1 MSEETQEK
9 GGRIYELAYHF
20 VPTIAEES
28 VAATLGTLKAMLEE
42 NGAEFINVETPKMME
57 LAYEMSRTIDN
68 KKTWFD
74 HAYFGWIKFEID
86 PANLKAVE
94 EKLERDET
102 IIRYM
107 IIKTVRENTIASR
120 KVHRE
125 YRKRTDVKAV
135 DENGAPVEINK
146 EEVDKQIDAM
156 IAE

>member
-1 MSEETQEK
+1 MSEETQEI

-28 VAATLGTLKAMLEE
+28 VGATLSTLKGFLEE
-42 NGAEFINVETPKMME
+42 QGAVFINVEPPKMIE
-57 LAYEMSRTIDN
+57 LSYEMSRTIDN

-74 HAYFGWIKFEID
+74 HAYFGWIKFELD
-86 PANLKAVE
+86 PANLKEVE
-94 EKLERDET
+94 EKLDRDET
-102 IIRYM
+102 IIRFM

-125 YRKRTDVKAV
+125 YRKRDVKAV
-135 DENGAPVEINK
+135 DENGAPIEINK

>member
-1 MSEETQEK
+1 MSEETQEL

-28 VAATLGTLKAMLEE
+28 VATTLGALKAMLEE
-42 NGAEFINVETPKMME
+42 NGAVFINVEPPKMIE

-74 HAYFGWIKFEID
+74 NAYFGWIKLELE
-86 PANLKAVE
+86 PEKLKAIE

-125 YRKRTDVKAV
+125 YRKRDVKAV
-135 DENGAPVEINK
+135 DENGAPIEINK